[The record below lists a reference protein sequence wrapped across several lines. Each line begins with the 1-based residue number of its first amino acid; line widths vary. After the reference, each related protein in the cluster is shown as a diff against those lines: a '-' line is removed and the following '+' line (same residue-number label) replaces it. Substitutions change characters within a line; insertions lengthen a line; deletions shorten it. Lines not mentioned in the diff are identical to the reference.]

1 MTEEYKSFIANN
13 IESVRTSI
21 SRLSHGNATLLAAT
35 KTVPAE
41 VINYTAKEHGITC
54 IGENKAQE
62 LIEKYPYLDT
72 SLLHI
77 HFIGH
82 LQSNKVKQIVDKVE
96 MIHSLDSLTLAK
108 EIGKRSLA
116 IGKTMPV
123 LAEINIACEPD
134 KGGVLPQNAEEFIRQ
149 AAEVEG
155 IRISGLMTMAPAG
168 STHDEYIK
176 YFGQVRDMFR
186 CFSGLSIPGV
196 YMETLS
202 MGMSDSYPEAL
213 GCGANLIRVGSAIF
227 GKRTGTVKTADA
239 SPENGGN

>member
-13 IESVRTSI
+13 IETVRTSI
-21 SRLSHGNATLLAAT
+21 RELSDGNVTLLAAT

-41 VINYTAKEHGITC
+41 VVNYTARELGITC

-62 LIEKYPYLDT
+62 LIEKYPDLDVG
-72 SLLHI
+72 LLKI

-96 MIHSLDSLTLAK
+96 MIHSLDSLSLAR

-116 IGKTMPV
+116 VGRTMPV
-123 LAEINIACEPD
+123 LAEINVAREPD
-134 KGGVLPQNAEEFIRQ
+134 KGGVCPEDAQEFIRE
-149 AAEVEG
+149 AAKVEG

-168 STHDEYIK
+168 STSEEYIR

-186 CFSGLSIPGV
+186 DLGRLGIPGV
-196 YMETLS
+196 FMETLS

-213 GCGANLIRVGSAIF
+213 RCGANLIRVGSAIF
-227 GKRTGTVKTADA
+227 GKRLNLAQQ
-239 SPENGGN
+239 